1 MREEGLGK
9 QGRRGGGKEQSVREE
24 GKRVLNK
31 EKKECS
37 GKRGKVLREERKE

>member
-31 EKKECS
+31 ERKKS
-37 GKRGKVLREERKE
+37 AQGRGERY